1 MLTGKPILAGES
13 DNHQLDI
20 IFDLVGTPTEQTM
33 PGWKQLP
40 GAEGLIP
47 RPRPPSLPQR
57 FREHGPQAV
66 SLLTELML
74 LDWRARLNA
83 HDALEHPYFKSAPYP
98 ARPEDIPTFED
109 SHELD
114 RRKFHDRRAALPPAP
129 QGGTVGVA
137 AFEGSNASFGAGDG
151 YGHRG
156 GGGGRH
162 HNNHHRDRRDMDV
175 NGRRP
180 TWAREQPRHEHR
192 LPPRPP
198 PPENG
203 WDSHGDSRAPPRSR
217 GPPGGPPPPATGGRP
232 GPDVDTYIPAYGD
245 RPPPRSD
252 RPPRGGPDDRAPP
265 PRKRD
270 DRDDMRRHDWDRRD
284 RDRDRDRERDR
295 DRDRDR
301 DREMRDYDSGGRSR
315 ASRTRSR
322 SRSPPPPPR
331 GGDPRERDV
340 YRR

>member
-20 IFDLVGTPTEQTM
+20 IFDLVGTPTDQTM
-33 PGWKQLP
+33 PGWRQLP
-40 GAEGLIP
+40 GAEGLMP

-57 FREHGPQAV
+57 FREHGTQAV
-66 SLLTELML
+66 SLLSELML
-74 LDWRARLNA
+74 LDWRGRLNA
-83 HDALEHPYFKSAPYP
+83 HDALEHPYFKTAPFP

-137 AFEGSNASFGAGDG
+137 AFEGPNGSFGPGDG

-156 GGGGRH
+156 NGRH
-162 HNNHHRDRRDMDV
+162 HHNSRRDMEDG
-175 NGRRP
+175 GRRP

-203 WDSHGDSRAPPRSR
+203 WDSHADSNSGGSNNRPPPRAR
-217 GPPGGPPPPATGGRP
+217 GPGGPPPPSIGRP
-232 GPDVDTYIPAYGD
+232 AADVDTYIPAY
-245 RPPPRSD
+245 SD
-252 RPPRGGPDDRAPP
+252 RPPRGDRPARGGPGDDRPP
-265 PRKRD
+265 PRQRD
-270 DRDDMRRHDWDRRD
+270 DRDDMRRQDWDRRSRD
-284 RDRDRDRERDR
+284 RDRD
-295 DRDRDR
+295 
-301 DREMRDYDSGGRSR
+301 MRDVRGDHDGGRSR
-315 ASRTRSR
+315 GSRTRSR
-322 SRSPPPPPR
+322 SRSPLPPPPR
-331 GGDPRERDV
+331 DRDRDV